1 MNVVDSS
8 AWLEYFSDGPNASA
22 FAKPIESPRSL
33 LVPSLSLFEV
43 FKRVTLQRSEDDAL
57 RAVAVME
64 QGSVVDLDRATAIEA
79 ARLSILHGI
88 AMADSVMLAT
98 AQRHRATLWTQDS
111 DFDSL
116 PGVNYYAKR

>member
-1 MNVVDSS
+1 M
-8 AWLEYFSDGPNASA
+8 G
-22 FAKPIESPRSL
+22 IEPTRERSL

-43 FKRVTLQRSEDDAL
+43 FKRVSQQRSEDDAL

-79 ARLSILHGI
+79 VRLSILHGI

-98 AQRHRATLWTQDS
+98 AQRLRATLWTQDS
-111 DFDSL
+111 DFDGL
-116 PGVNYYAKR
+116 PRVKYFAKR